1 MKLTIKVSYK
11 TPAAEM
17 VTDEVTTTVAT
28 IAAWERK
35 FKRRISDLQGGIG
48 VDDLMYLTW
57 HRLNTLKKE
66 PRDYDAWL
74 ESVESFD
81 VLEVAQANPTE
92 KTASDAS

>member
-57 HRLNTLKKE
+57 HRLNALKKE
-66 PRDYDAWL
+66 PREYDAWL
-74 ESVESFD
+74 ESVDSFD

>member
-11 TPAAEM
+11 TPAAET
-17 VTDEVTTTVAT
+17 VTDEVTTTIAT

-57 HRLNTLKKE
+57 HRLNALKKE
-66 PRDYDAWL
+66 PREYDAWL